1 MRGSKPAGF
10 GKSYDDLPS
19 PAMEPPGSALEQVW
33 QRLGVSAHNPVRQF
47 QIVYCT
53 WLAIAMLC
61 NMRNHCRFY
70 RWFASSRCHRT
81 TAARMR
87 TAHDTRAATHHT
99 PRHVALRS
107 LLAVFRS
114 RVSEAWAL
122 TRRRS
127 TARLL
132 RL

>member
-1 MRGSKPAGF
+1 M
-10 GKSYDDLPS
+10 
-19 PAMEPPGSALEQVW
+19 EQVW

-70 RWFASSRCHRT
+70 RWFASSRCDRT

-107 LLAVFRS
+107 LLAAFRS

>member
-1 MRGSKPAGF
+1 
-10 GKSYDDLPS
+10 
-19 PAMEPPGSALEQVW
+19 MEPPPSSAMEQVW

-70 RWFASSRCHRT
+70 RWFASSRCDRT